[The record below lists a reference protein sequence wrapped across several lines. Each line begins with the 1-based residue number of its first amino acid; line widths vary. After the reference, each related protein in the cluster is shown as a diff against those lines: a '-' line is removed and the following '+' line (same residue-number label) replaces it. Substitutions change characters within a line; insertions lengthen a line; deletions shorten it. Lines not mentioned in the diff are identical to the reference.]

1 MDDAVERLFPL
12 FARLRGRPVLVV
24 GGGVVAERKI
34 EPLLRAGAEV
44 RVVARELG
52 MAVARRVAEG
62 AVRWVGRE
70 YAPAQLDPVWLVVV
84 ATSDRTLNA
93 RVAADAEARR
103 LWANVV
109 DDIELSSFQSP
120 AVVDRAP
127 LQVAISSGGAA
138 PVLARQVR
146 EQIEILLDE
155 HIGPLASLLHA
166 QRRLI
171 RQRLPEIPARRRFLE
186 AQREGRVGQRLAAG
200 DLAGA
205 EVALL
210 EALTLAAARPQGL
223 VSIVGAGPGD
233 PGLVTLKALRRLQE
247 ADVILHDRL
256 VPPAVLALARRDA
269 ERIETGKRAGEHFT
283 PQEEIHRLLVHY
295 AERGLRVVRLKGG
308 DPFVFGRG
316 GEEIEHLRAHGI
328 DYEVIPGITAAL
340 ACAAHAGIPLTHRE
354 HAQSVRLLTAHCR
367 DSLDSHDWAALA
379 QERQTLAV
387 YMGVAALDDFS
398 RQLIAHGRDA
408 GTPCALIENGS
419 RPQQRVVLSTLRH
432 LSADAAR
439 FKVGSPA
446 LLVVGEV
453 AALGESLHWFGS
465 PPLRHPH
472 QQAVP
477 LIAEPALS
485 SAA

>member
-1 MDDAVERLFPL
+1 MDHAVDRLFPL
-12 FARLRGRPVLVV
+12 FAHLHGRAVLVV
-24 GGGVVAERKI
+24 GGGSVAARKI
-34 EPLLRAGAEV
+34 APLRAAGAQV

-52 MAVARRVAEG
+52 EAVAALAGSG
-62 AVRWVGRE
+62 AVDWIERE
-70 YAPAQLDPVWLVVV
+70 YVATQLDDVWLVVV
-84 ATSDRTLNA
+84 ATSDRPLNA
-93 RVAADAEARR
+93 RIAADAQARR

-109 DDIELSSFQSP
+109 DDIELCSFQTP

-127 LQVAISSGGAA
+127 LQIAISSGGAA

-146 EQIEILLDE
+146 EQIEVLIDE
-155 HIGPLASLLHA
+155 HVGPLASLLHRHRGLIR
-166 QRRLI
+166 RRL
-171 RQRLPEIPARRRFLE
+171 PDIPARRRFLE
-186 AQREGRVGQRLAAG
+186 AQREGAVGRRLAAG
-200 DLAGA
+200 DVAGA
-205 EVALL
+205 EAALFESL
-210 EALTLAAARPQGL
+210 ALAVARPRGL

-256 VPPAVLALARRDA
+256 VPAAVLTLARRDA

-295 AERGLRVVRLKGG
+295 AAQGLRVVRLKGG

-328 DYEVIPGITAAL
+328 DYEVVPGITAAL
-340 ACAAHAGIPLTHRE
+340 ACAAHAGIPLTHRD

-387 YMGVAALDDFS
+387 YMGVAALDDFAT
-398 RQLIAHGRDA
+398 QLTAHGRSA
-408 GTPCALIENGS
+408 ETPCALIENGS
-419 RPQQRVVLSTLRH
+419 RPEQRVVLSCLGH
-432 LSADAAR
+432 LSADAER
-439 FKVGSPA
+439 FKVVSPA

-453 AALGESLHWFGS
+453 AALGESLHWFGE
-465 PPLRHPH
+465 PPKQRAPEPH
-472 QQAVP
+472 VSAT
-477 LIAEPALS
+477 ALA

>member
-1 MDDAVERLFPL
+1 MDQDPDRLFPL

-24 GGGVVAERKI
+24 GGGVVAARKI
-34 EPLLRAGAEV
+34 SPLIAAGARV
-44 RVVARELG
+44 RVVARALG
-52 MAVARRVAEG
+52 EHVEALVSEARLE
-62 AVRWVGRE
+62 WIGRE
-70 YAPAQLDPVWLVVV
+70 YEPGQLDEAWLVVV

-146 EQIEILLDE
+146 EQIEVLLDE
-155 HIGPLASLLHA
+155 HVGPLASLLHEH
-166 QRRLI
+166 RRLI
-171 RQRLPEIPARRRFLE
+171 RQRLPELPARRRFLE
-186 AQREGRVGQRLAAG
+186 SQREGPVGRRLAAG
-200 DLAGA
+200 DRPGA
-205 EVALL
+205 IAALHQ
-210 EALTLAAARPQGL
+210 ALSLAAARPAGM

-247 ADVILHDRL
+247 ADIILHDRL
-256 VPPAVLALARRDA
+256 VPEAVLALARRDA
-269 ERIETGKRAGEHFT
+269 ERIETGKRAGQHFT
-283 PQEEIHRLLVHY
+283 PQEEIHRLMVHY
-295 AERGLRVVRLKGG
+295 AAQGLRVVRLKGG

-316 GEEIEHLRAHGI
+316 GEEIEHLREHDI

-340 ACAAHAGIPLTHRE
+340 ACAAHAGIPLTHRD

-367 DSLDSHDWAALA
+367 DSLDTHDWAALA

-387 YMGVAALDDFS
+387 YMGVSALADFS
-398 RQLIAHGRDA
+398 DQLIAHGRGPD
-408 GTPCALIENGS
+408 TPCALIENGS
-419 RPQQRVVLSTLRH
+419 RPDQRVVLTTLQH
-432 LSADAAR
+432 LPADAAR
-439 FKVGSPA
+439 FNVGSPA
-446 LLVVGEV
+446 LLVTGEV
-453 AALGESLHWFGS
+453 AALGDRLHWFGAK
-465 PPLRHPH
+465 PLRHHPVH
-472 QQAVP
+472 AVP
-477 LIAEPALS
+477 AALA

>member
-1 MDDAVERLFPL
+1 MDQPFERLFPL

-24 GGGVVAERKI
+24 GAGPVAERKI
-34 EPLLRAGAEV
+34 APLIEAGAEV

-52 MAVARRVAEG
+52 MAVAQRVAEG
-62 AVRWVGRE
+62 ALRWVGRE
-70 YAPAQLDPVWLVVV
+70 YSASQLDAVWLVVV
-84 ATSDRTLNA
+84 ATSDQALNA

-127 LQVAISSGGAA
+127 LQVAVSSGGAA

-146 EQIEILLDE
+146 EQIELLLDE

-171 RQRLPEIPARRRFLE
+171 RHRLPEIPARRRFLE
-186 AQREGRVGQRLAAG
+186 AQREGKVGQRLAAG
-200 DLAGA
+200 DRAGA
-205 EVALL
+205 ERALI
-210 EALTLAAARPQGL
+210 EALSLAAARPQGL

-256 VPPAVLALARRDA
+256 VPPEVLALARRDA
-269 ERIETGKRAGEHFT
+269 ERIETGKRAGQHFT
-283 PQEEIHRLLVHY
+283 PQEEIHRLLVQH
-295 AERGLRVVRLKGG
+295 ASRGLRVVRLKGG

-316 GEEIEHLRAHGI
+316 GEEIEHLRAYGI
-328 DYEVIPGITAAL
+328 AYEVIPGITAAL
-340 ACAAHAGIPLTHRE
+340 ACAAHAGIPLTHRD

-367 DSLDSHDWAALA
+367 ESLDTHDWAALA

-387 YMGVAALDDFS
+387 YMGVAALEDFS
-398 RQLIAHGRDA
+398 RQLMAHGREA

-432 LSADAAR
+432 LSADATR
-439 FKVGSPA
+439 FKVGTPA

-453 AALGESLHWFGS
+453 AGLGESLHWFGN

-472 QQAVP
+472 EQSVSLAS
-477 LIAEPALS
+477 ASALS